1 MHRGLYRRGR
11 SSVQCLFL
19 LCLADFS
26 APSSPPLYVFSHVG
40 HEVTLP
46 CNWTSRMVVSPRP
59 QSPYLQWHTPKG
71 SVFEMKGEARYEGR
85 GYKGRVQVA
94 PWRFEGGDCSLLL
107 RELRFSDAALYESF
121 VIVEGSMRLFIGA
134 VRLVVRDHK
143 YRQQL
148 REGEPLVLKLHTP
161 QAATVIF
168 QGGNATESE
177 VIWQKNSRDRSQGR
191 LTKGD
196 RILTLSG
203 VRLEDSGIYKVLDP
217 QGLAVST
224 VNLKV
229 EGGREAHSRACRA
242 SITSLVMAASL
253 LFSHPHVLF

>member
-1 MHRGLYRRGR
+1 
-11 SSVQCLFL
+11 
-19 LCLADFS
+19 
-26 APSSPPLYVFSHVG
+26 
-40 HEVTLP
+40 
-46 CNWTSRMVVSPRP
+46 
-59 QSPYLQWHTPKG
+59 
-71 SVFEMKGEARYEGR
+71 
-85 GYKGRVQVA
+85 
-94 PWRFEGGDCSLLL
+94 
-107 RELRFSDAALYESF
+107 
-121 VIVEGSMRLFIGA
+121 MRLFIGA
-134 VRLVVRDHK
+134 LGKTQRLVVRG
-143 YRQQL
+143 QQL

-177 VIWQKNSRDRSQGR
+177 VIWQKNSSDWSQGR

-224 VNLKV
+224 MNLKV